1 MIRVAD
7 YFVRYL
13 ADRQVD
19 TAFLVS
25 GGMMMHLMDA
35 VAREPRIAYFCN
47 FHEQASA
54 MAADAYARVTG
65 RAGLCLAT
73 GGPGGTNLLTGLVGA
88 WQDSI
93 PIVFLTG
100 QSKLCDTVRGNNIAG
115 LRQYGMFEVDL
126 IPIVQSVTKY
136 AAFVDR
142 ACDARIHMEKAF
154 HLATTGRPG
163 PVLLDVPLDIQ
174 GALIDP
180 DRLPRF
186 DEQKELAE
194 QAQPLLL
201 SDQRVERILTQL
213 RAAKKPLLWAGHG
226 VRCSASV
233 ESFRVLVERLGI
245 PVLTTHLAKDL
256 LPYEHPLFVG
266 HPGIKGNRAANLA
279 LNETDLLLVIGS
291 SLHGQNIGWEP
302 ELFVPGACKIHVD
315 PDPAILQKTKAIVT
329 EQIQADVGVFVA
341 AMSCLLD
348 SHCHETGRYRLWREQ
363 CQTLKTQHAPMS
375 EGHQLGP
382 ADGPANLY
390 EVIDILS
397 DELPDN
403 AIIMSDAGQPTYAVP
418 QALRSRSR
426 HRYLAPGSLA
436 EMGWAL
442 PAAIG
447 AAAAAPG
454 TTIVVIVG
462 DGSLQTNLQEL
473 QTIRQYNLNVKLVVI
488 NNDGYA
494 SIRSTQ
500 DRFFAGTYIGSTRE
514 SGVVLPDIRRIAD
527 AYGITHVACQ
537 ERSTIAT
544 SLRQL
549 LASPGPAICEVA
561 AMRDQEILPAV
572 TSVRLPDGK
581 MRSTPLHVMTDG
593 RAKSAFSVPTLPH
606 SLQAGVMANT
616 VVATR

>member
-19 TAFLVS
+19 SAFLVS

-35 VAREPRIAYFCN
+35 VAREPRISYFCN

-65 RAGLCLAT
+65 RAALCLAT

-100 QSKLCDTVRGNNIAG
+100 QSKLCDTVRGNNMPG

-142 ACDARIHMEKAF
+142 AANARFHMEKAF
-154 HLATTGRPG
+154 HLATTGRAG

-180 DRLPRF
+180 DGLQGY
-186 DEQKELAE
+186 DE
-194 QAQPLLL
+194 QAQPLEL

-213 RAAKKPLLWAGHG
+213 RVAKKPLLWAGHG
-226 VRCSASV
+226 VRCSGSV
-233 ESFRVLVERLGI
+233 ESFRTLVDRLGI
-245 PVLTTHLAKDL
+245 PVLTTPMAKDL
-256 LPYEHPLFVG
+256 LPFEHPLFVG

-279 LNETDLLLVIGS
+279 LSETDLLIVIGS

-302 ELFVPGACKIHVD
+302 ELFVPRACKIHVD
-315 PDPAILQKTKAIVT
+315 PDLAILQKTKAIVT

-341 AMSCLLD
+341 AMSCMLD
-348 SHCHETGRYRLWREQ
+348 AHSHETGRYRLWRER
-363 CQTLKTQHAPMS
+363 CQTLKTEHVPMS

-390 EVIDILS
+390 EVVDILS
-397 DELPDN
+397 DELPEN
-403 AIIMSDAGQPTYAVP
+403 AIIVTDAGQPTYAVP

-447 AAAAAPG
+447 AAAAEPS
-454 TTIVVIVG
+454 TTIVVVVG
-462 DGSLQTNLQEL
+462 DGSLQTNIQEL
-473 QTIRQYNLNVKLVVI
+473 QTIRQYDFNVKIIVI

-527 AYGITHVACQ
+527 AYGITHVACP
-537 ERSTIAT
+537 ERSTIRT
-544 SLRQL
+544 SLQQL

-593 RAKSAFSVPTLPH
+593 RAKPAFGVPSLAR
-606 SLQAGVMANT
+606 SLQAGVMANN
-616 VVATR
+616 VAVAR